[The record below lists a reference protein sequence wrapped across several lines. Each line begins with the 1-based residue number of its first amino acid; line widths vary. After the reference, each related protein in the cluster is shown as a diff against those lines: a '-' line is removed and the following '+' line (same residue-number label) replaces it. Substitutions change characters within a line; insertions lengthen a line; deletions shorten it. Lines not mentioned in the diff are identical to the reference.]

1 MSEIVTM
8 MKKGK
13 LIKAS
18 FLAQLCVASACAAFA
33 APDSYKNIGA
43 PGVVVENSQLDKNT
57 GYIVSAGGDKAD
69 KTVVSVDSSGN
80 VAMNGGMSTGDTS
93 RAQFEVTN
101 SAGTSN
107 GKVGITNGKFQ
118 ENSLERPYASVQGGL
133 VSASGADLTVADSN
147 FKGNSTVG
155 EWGPGG
161 VLYAEGGS
169 KLTVRGTSFES
180 NTSSGTNAPASGT
193 GSAGSAVSARNSELT
208 VADSTFAGNRA
219 ETVGEATDSGK
230 WANSQ
235 GGAIYSAGAG
245 QKLSVSNSEFSGN
258 VAEGNGAQ
266 GGAVALFNGATST
279 QNVISGSSF
288 EGNRA
293 VSKNEASSGGGA
305 IYASGEK
312 WAADK
317 AAAKLSVSD
326 SAFSG
331 NSAEGSGAFGG
342 GVAFAGV
349 IDGDAGIARNANSLS
364 LKNGTFTDNS
374 AVGSGYARGGALSV
388 RNDNG
393 GQAVINKDG
402 SGSTSAIFSGNS
414 VTAAVGKGGAVY
426 SENAAM
432 QFTDAVFTGNKV
444 DASED
449 GKGGAIYAEGK
460 SVSLTYNKDAVISGN
475 RVLVGGQASDKDGG
489 FAYIGDKGGVSVNVK
504 DGAAVTIG
512 DGTAGSDSIA
522 SGGNGSFSKSGDG
535 VLTVN
540 SSMEYM
546 AGSAVSASGGTLN
559 INNTLG
565 SKSLSASN
573 SAVVN
578 VDKFVGETV
587 GANGASSIN
596 IGEFR
601 WEGQERTAGVAWGG
615 TGSVAIDSFNI
626 IGDDSSARFF
636 QIGNSNLH
644 IKSGEISGNS
654 VAQGGYIQGGLL
666 FLAQGRGAE
675 RVFEN
680 LDVSDNK
687 VVIDNGA
694 MQGGAIKAY
703 DSSAS
708 FKNFSATGNYFKTGA
723 LLPNYEVEGGVMLVA
738 DSDVDID
745 GAAFEGNS
753 VVKGKGGAIAVTR
766 NVKTGSTLS
775 VKDSEFKGNSADS
788 GGAVAIYH
796 HSQDDKSLASS
807 AVMANVEF
815 SGNSAANQGGAIY
828 IRDNASLQI
837 VADKDVL
844 HSGNTASSGGFMYIG
859 SASNPSSV
867 TFTANDGATVTIGSS
882 GMDKSDKS
890 LDSIASFDEKQSIA
904 KNGAGVLTV
913 NSSMADYKG
922 SLSVTGGSMSVNN
935 TLGSER
941 VSVENGASLSIDA
954 LDVDVSSARD
964 RLRIASASGE
974 GSSLKI
980 GGVNVGISSKITAQV
995 PETLAP
1001 YSEAVHVVDV
1011 ADSARVETGDIN
1023 LNVSGAN
1030 ASVENKI
1037 TTIFSTGG
1045 EAVVTGD
1052 INVTVE
1058 NGASVKA
1065 IYAGGYNYGN
1075 ARVNGD
1081 INTVVRDSSATSIVA
1096 AGGV

>member
-169 KLTVRGTSFES
+169 KLAVRGSSFES

-342 GVAFAGV
+342 GIAFAGV

-374 AVGSGYARGGALSV
+374 AVGSGYARGGAL
-388 RNDNG
+388 
-393 GQAVINKDG
+393 
-402 SGSTSAIFSGNS
+402 
-414 VTAAVGKGGAVY
+414 Y
-426 SENAAM
+426 
-432 QFTDAVFTGNKV
+432 
-444 DASED
+444 
-449 GKGGAIYAEGK
+449 
-460 SVSLTYNKDAVISGN
+460 
-475 RVLVGGQASDKDGG
+475 LVGSN
-489 FAYIGDKGGVSVNVK
+489 Y
-504 DGAAVTIG
+504 
-512 DGTAGSDSIA
+512 
-522 SGGNGSFSKSGDG
+522 
-535 VLTVN
+535 
-540 SSMEYM
+540 
-546 AGSAVSASGGTLN
+546 SASGTSLFEGN
-559 INNTLG
+559 RAESSEG
-565 SKSLSASN
+565 S
-573 SAVVN
+573 
-578 VDKFVGETV
+578 
-587 GANGASSIN
+587 
-596 IGEFR
+596 
-601 WEGQERTAGVAWGG
+601 
-615 TGSVAIDSFNI
+615 
-626 IGDDSSARFF
+626 
-636 QIGNSNLH
+636 
-644 IKSGEISGNS
+644 
-654 VAQGGYIQGGLL
+654 AQGGAMYADNAYSTNIN
-666 FLAQGRGAE
+666 AQTFR
-675 RVFEN
+675 
-680 LDVSDNK
+680 
-687 VVIDNGA
+687 
-694 MQGGAIKAY
+694 
-703 DSSAS
+703 
-708 FKNFSATGNYFKTGA
+708 
-723 LLPNYEVEGGVMLVA
+723 
-738 DSDVDID
+738 
-745 GAAFEGNS
+745 
-753 VVKGKGGAIAVTR
+753 
-766 NVKTGSTLS
+766 
-775 VKDSEFKGNSADS
+775 GNSAEGVS
-788 GGAVAIYH
+788 AEGGCRLYKQQRPYV
-796 HSQDDKSLASS
+796 
-807 AVMANVEF
+807 V
-815 SGNSAANQGGAIY
+815 QGRYVI
-828 IRDNASLQI
+828 
-837 VADKDVL
+837 
-844 HSGNTASSGGFMYIG
+844 
-859 SASNPSSV
+859 
-867 TFTANDGATVTIGSS
+867 
-882 GMDKSDKS
+882 
-890 LDSIASFDEKQSIA
+890 
-904 KNGAGVLTV
+904 
-913 NSSMADYKG
+913 
-922 SLSVTGGSMSVNN
+922 
-935 TLGSER
+935 
-941 VSVENGASLSIDA
+941 
-954 LDVDVSSARD
+954 
-964 RLRIASASGE
+964 
-974 GSSLKI
+974 
-980 GGVNVGISSKITAQV
+980 
-995 PETLAP
+995 
-1001 YSEAVHVVDV
+1001 
-1011 ADSARVETGDIN
+1011 
-1023 LNVSGAN
+1023 
-1030 ASVENKI
+1030 
-1037 TTIFSTGG
+1037 
-1045 EAVVTGD
+1045 
-1052 INVTVE
+1052 
-1058 NGASVKA
+1058 
-1065 IYAGGYNYGN
+1065 
-1075 ARVNGD
+1075 
-1081 INTVVRDSSATSIVA
+1081 
-1096 AGGV
+1096 